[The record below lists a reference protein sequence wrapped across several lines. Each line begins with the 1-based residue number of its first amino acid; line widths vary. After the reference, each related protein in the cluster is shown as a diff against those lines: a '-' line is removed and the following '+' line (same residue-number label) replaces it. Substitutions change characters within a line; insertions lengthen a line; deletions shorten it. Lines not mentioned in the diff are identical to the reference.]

1 MYQNDTLQLI
11 QHEEGRI
18 VPKAGGWDYQ
28 YHLRDH
34 LGNVRVTFSTRPE
47 VYEMTE
53 DFEGGENGFAS
64 LHPHT
69 HLAANTT
76 TDGNK
81 VERLQ
86 SGQIGAMTFLS
97 VNKGDSI
104 NLNVNANYET
114 TPSGNGW
121 LETAHSVLFNALNTS
136 YGEVIEG
143 GVATS
148 EWSDALNGVQM
159 SPKHE
164 TSDAPRAFLNYI
176 LFDQDMN
183 YVTAGFEQLSTA
195 AHGVGVHETLSM
207 DGIVAEQEGYILA
220 YLSNENA
227 EPVNVHFDDFTVTQT
242 KTRVVSSQD
251 YYPFG
256 GTFNSFT
263 RNYSEPQRF
272 KYNGKE
278 LEEETGWSDFGA
290 RQYDRWSGR
299 WMGMDPLGDLRSWVS
314 PYNFVQ
320 NNPINRVDPD
330 GALDREIRSLTA
342 INRVERIDGEE
353 MMDNPIY
360 NEDGNFLGTD
370 DKGLQGEAI
379 VMNAKEFTQGMSHE
393 KALENNLGVEGLS
406 SDAAKT
412 KLLDHY
418 NGLKDRPD
426 WDGYLTLS
434 EANEWYRNG
443 NGQPLFADLS
453 KVDLSGIYSLGES
466 YVGQTKNFNLL
477 LNSNSLNDGLVYGQV
492 KFKRYP
498 NHHVRAYAD
507 NYDFEMH
514 NPKNPLNWPRNVAT
528 LIGRKVAGEG
538 QKFEINLYGSK
549 QLTPLFPWIK

>member
-81 VERLQ
+81 VEILQ
-86 SGQIGAMTFLS
+86 SGQIGAMTLLS

-104 NLNVNANYET
+104 NLTVNANYET
-114 TPSGNGW
+114 TPSGNDW
-121 LETAHSVLFNALNTS
+121 LETAHSVLFNAFNTS

-148 EWSDALNGVQM
+148 EWSDALHGVHL

-176 LFDQDMN
+176 LFDQNMN

-195 AHGVGVHETLSM
+195 AQGVGVHETLSM

-299 WMGMDPLGDLRSWVS
+299 WMGMDPLGDLRNWVS

-370 DKGLQGEAI
+370 DIYYRNDKEVKRVKNDKPDRHYELVQNDAFGTGEEAVQI
-379 VMNAKEFTQGMSHE
+379 SDPNGGE
-393 KALENNLGVEGLS
+393 S
-406 SDAAKT
+406 SDFNALNVVAANVTIWSAATSIAIHGPKPRYT
-412 KLLDHY
+412 GVGDWSKQVNSGAKFGRFLGGAGLILTAVDMRT
-418 NGLKDRPD
+418 NGVN
-426 WDGYLTLS
+426 T
-434 EANEWYRNG
+434 
-443 NGQPLFADLS
+443 
-453 KVDLSGIYSLGES
+453 
-466 YVGQTKNFNLL
+466 
-477 LNSNSLNDGLVYGQV
+477 SNSLDAAFGVISFMGAPGAAIGGTYFGANMITVGITGQTIGEHV
-492 KFKRYP
+492 D
-498 NHHVRAYAD
+498 NHHWVIAPVG
-507 NYDFEMH
+507 MT
-514 NPKNPLNWPRNVAT
+514 PT
-528 LIGRKVAGEG
+528 LIPIRKR
-538 QKFEINLYGSK
+538 
-549 QLTPLFPWIK
+549 

>member
-1 MYQNDTLQLI
+1 MTL
-11 QHEEGRI
+11 
-18 VPKAGGWDYQ
+18 
-28 YHLRDH
+28 
-34 LGNVRVTFSTRPE
+34 
-47 VYEMTE
+47 
-53 DFEGGENGFAS
+53 
-64 LHPHT
+64 
-69 HLAANTT
+69 
-76 TDGNK
+76 
-81 VERLQ
+81 
-86 SGQIGAMTFLS
+86 LS

-176 LFDQDMN
+176 LFDQNMN

-242 KTRVVSSQD
+242 KTKVVSSQD

-299 WMGMDPLGDLRSWVS
+299 WMGMDPLGDLRNWVS

-330 GALDREIRSLTA
+330 GALDREIRSLTV

-353 MMDNPIY
+353 MMDKDVDDWVERANGDIYWDENATSQETTKAGETYLGKNVLVGTHNRGADGNEVINTAQFDLYLESDKTSPSATIMGNTVPADITKYGTLAEGLYPARFQGRASYLRKGKDDLAVIINEGKNLPTVNGNPNKANSDMLSEVFIHAGNYANPSLFTRSRNPISAGCQTTGCG
-360 NEDGNFLGTD
+360 EGTRP
-370 DKGLQGEAI
+370 LH
-379 VMNAKEFTQGMSHE
+379 NAFMRKVGRDFNGYYYLRAKPVPTIP
-393 KALENNLGVEGLS
+393 KVVPS
-406 SDAAKT
+406 SDV
-412 KLLDHY
+412 
-418 NGLKDRPD
+418 
-426 WDGYLTLS
+426 
-434 EANEWYRNG
+434 
-443 NGQPLFADLS
+443 Q
-453 KVDLSGIYSLGES
+453 
-466 YVGQTKNFNLL
+466 
-477 LNSNSLNDGLVYGQV
+477 
-492 KFKRYP
+492 
-498 NHHVRAYAD
+498 
-507 NYDFEMH
+507 
-514 NPKNPLNWPRNVAT
+514 
-528 LIGRKVAGEG
+528 
-538 QKFEINLYGSK
+538 GS
-549 QLTPLFPWIK
+549 

>member
-1 MYQNDTLQLI
+1 MNQ
-11 QHEEGRI
+11 
-18 VPKAGGWDYQ
+18 
-28 YHLRDH
+28 
-34 LGNVRVTFSTRPE
+34 
-47 VYEMTE
+47 
-53 DFEGGENGFAS
+53 
-64 LHPHT
+64 
-69 HLAANTT
+69 
-76 TDGNK
+76 
-81 VERLQ
+81 
-86 SGQIGAMTFLS
+86 
-97 VNKGDSI
+97 GDSI
-104 NLNVNANYET
+104 NLTVNANYET
-114 TPSGNGW
+114 TPSGNDW
-121 LETAHSVLFNALNTS
+121 LETAHGVLFNAFNTS

-148 EWSDALNGVQM
+148 EWSDALHGVQM

-176 LFDQDMN
+176 LFDQNMN

-242 KTRVVSSQD
+242 KTKVVSSQD

-299 WMGMDPLGDLRSWVS
+299 WMGMDPLGDLRNWVS

-330 GALDREIRSLTA
+330 GALDREIRSLTV
-342 INRVERIDGEE
+342 INRVERIDEEE

-426 WDGYLTLS
+426 YDGFVTIDEGIQWAKQRPNTLGNHDPNDALYLDASKLNFGDLIVDNIGLKQGQQDNVNLFNYVNWTSSSSRATTYALGNTQMKLINAKAGTVKLFSDIYDWDYH
-434 EANEWYRNG
+434 NN
-443 NGQPLFADLS
+443 PP
-453 KVDLSGIYSLGES
+453 SGIRDRLIQAERWRSG
-466 YVGQTKNFNLL
+466 V
-477 LNSNSLNDGLVYGQV
+477 NSSHGFRVFMYG
-492 KFKRYP
+492 
-498 NHHVRAYAD
+498 
-507 NYDFEMH
+507 
-514 NPKNPLNWPRNVAT
+514 T
-528 LIGRKVAGEG
+528 G
-538 QKFEINLYGSK
+538 
-549 QLTPLFPWIK
+549 TIKK

>member
-1 MYQNDTLQLI
+1 MTL
-11 QHEEGRI
+11 
-18 VPKAGGWDYQ
+18 
-28 YHLRDH
+28 
-34 LGNVRVTFSTRPE
+34 
-47 VYEMTE
+47 
-53 DFEGGENGFAS
+53 
-64 LHPHT
+64 
-69 HLAANTT
+69 
-76 TDGNK
+76 
-81 VERLQ
+81 
-86 SGQIGAMTFLS
+86 LS

-121 LETAHSVLFNALNTS
+121 LETAHGVLFNAFNTS

-148 EWSDALNGVQM
+148 EWSDALHGVHL

-176 LFDQDMN
+176 LFDQNMN

-195 AHGVGVHETLSM
+195 AQGVGVHETLSM

-227 EPVNVHFDDFTVTQT
+227 EPVNVHFDDFTVTHT
-242 KTRVVSSQD
+242 KTKVVSSQD

-299 WMGMDPLGDLRSWVS
+299 WMGMDPLGDLRNWVS

-342 INRVERIDGEE
+342 INRVERIDGGGRVDKDVDDWVERT
-353 MMDNPIY
+353 DKN
-360 NEDGNFLGTD
+360 GNTSIVWDENVTSAD
-370 DKGLQGEAI
+370 DKDLQEGDRYLGKAVVVFEGSENEKLGKGNNLFGEGANLAKATVYGPDGADDIKEYGAYTMSSDPSKYGTVADGEYTVYYDKVGKSGVLKSNWAVEGRGNVPARNGVNLAFPNRKPGYLNGVFIHRSNNNGYAGGGVSKGCPLICPSYNNPNNGWDEFNQQLQGVSQFKMI
-379 VMNAKEFTQGMSHE
+379 
-393 KALENNLGVEGLS
+393 
-406 SDAAKT
+406 
-412 KLLDHY
+412 
-418 NGLKDRPD
+418 
-426 WDGYLTLS
+426 LT
-434 EANEWYRNG
+434 
-443 NGQPLFADLS
+443 
-453 KVDLSGIYSLGES
+453 
-466 YVGQTKNFNLL
+466 
-477 LNSNSLNDGLVYGQV
+477 
-492 KFKRYP
+492 RY
-498 NHHVRAYAD
+498 
-507 NYDFEMH
+507 
-514 NPKNPLNWPRNVAT
+514 K
-528 LIGRKVAGEG
+528 K
-538 QKFEINLYGSK
+538 
-549 QLTPLFPWIK
+549 

>member
-1 MYQNDTLQLI
+1 MHLLIFYQNDTLQLI

-34 LGNVRVTFSTRPE
+34 LGNVRVTFSTHPE

-86 SGQIGAMTFLS
+86 SGQIGAMTLLS
-97 VNKGDSI
+97 VNKGDTI
-104 NLNVNANYET
+104 NLTVNANYET

-148 EWSDALNGVQM
+148 EWSDALHGVQM

-176 LFDQDMN
+176 LFDQNMN

-207 DGIVAEQEGYILA
+207 GGIVAEQEGYVLA

-299 WMGMDPLGDLRSWVS
+299 WMGMDPLGDLRNWVS

-330 GALDREIRSLTA
+330 GALDREIRSLTT
-342 INRVERIDGEE
+342 INRVERIDGGGETDFVLNKKTGE
-353 MMDNPIY
+353 ISLIKETDDNFDVLYAQNDEGGADENNSIQVEKGVLDNP
-360 NEDGNFLGTD
+360 
-370 DKGLQGEAI
+370 
-379 VMNAKEFTQGMSHE
+379 S
-393 KALENNLGVEGLS
+393 
-406 SDAAKT
+406 
-412 KLLDHY
+412 
-418 NGLKDRPD
+418 KD
-426 WDGYLTLS
+426 
-434 EANEWYRNG
+434 E
-443 NGQPLFADLS
+443 
-453 KVDLSGIYSLGES
+453 V
-466 YVGQTKNFNLL
+466 QTKNGSIEITIYDMTGDAQGEVLHEFVATNSNVEWGLTQAGEAGSEGVNILSTSNQKSSEAGSVTAMKKVQSLGIILRRHIHSHPANTPVPSTGDLKFWGKWSNDNSIFQIFTPKDKKYITYPNLL
-477 LNSNSLNDGLVYGQV
+477 PEVEV
-492 KFKRYP
+492 
-498 NHHVRAYAD
+498 
-507 NYDFEMH
+507 
-514 NPKNPLNWPRNVAT
+514 NPDKN
-528 LIGRKVAGEG
+528 
-538 QKFEINLYGSK
+538 
-549 QLTPLFPWIK
+549 

>member
-1 MYQNDTLQLI
+1 MMIL
-11 QHEEGRI
+11 
-18 VPKAGGWDYQ
+18 
-28 YHLRDH
+28 
-34 LGNVRVTFSTRPE
+34 
-47 VYEMTE
+47 
-53 DFEGGENGFAS
+53 
-64 LHPHT
+64 
-69 HLAANTT
+69 
-76 TDGNK
+76 
-81 VERLQ
+81 
-86 SGQIGAMTFLS
+86 LS
-97 VNKGDSI
+97 VNQGDSI
-104 NLNVNANYET
+104 NLTVNANYET
-114 TPSGNGW
+114 TPSGNDW
-121 LETAHSVLFNALNTS
+121 LETAHGVLFNAFNTS

-148 EWSDALNGVQM
+148 EWSDALHGVQM

-176 LFDQDMN
+176 LFDQNMN

-299 WMGMDPLGDLRSWVS
+299 WMGMDPLGDLRNWVS

-330 GALDREIRSLTA
+330 GALDREIRSLTV
-342 INRVERIDGEE
+342 INRVERIDG
-353 MMDNPIY
+353 
-360 NEDGNFLGTD
+360 DGKRPVPSDDITAKKDGTIEIVKTD
-370 DKGLQGEAI
+370 DNFDRFFVENNDQSTTQVAQLDKVTAADGKTTLVRFPESGNGFTRYGDEEAGGDRYVQPTVAASLFGAI
-379 VMNAKEFTQGMSHE
+379 NEFSN
-393 KALENNLGVEGLS
+393 NNLGATIQLGNMS
-406 SDAAKT
+406 AA
-412 KLLDHY
+412 
-418 NGLKDRPD
+418 NGGKPGVGVHKGGSMSHVNGRNVDVRLIRNDR
-426 WDGYLTLS
+426 
-434 EANEWYRNG
+434 A
-443 NGQPLFADLS
+443 
-453 KVDLSGIYSLGES
+453 LSGVTVFDSQFDRGANQSMVNSFNKFGFKSILS
-466 YVGQTKNFNLL
+466 YPTKDGFLMNNTKNIDDRLYN
-477 LNSNSLNDGLVYGQV
+477 
-492 KFKRYP
+492 
-498 NHHVRAYAD
+498 
-507 NYDFEMH
+507 
-514 NPKNPLNWPRNVAT
+514 NPKHHNHLHLQGYSPK
-528 LIGRKVAGEG
+528 LINR
-538 QKFEINLYGSK
+538 
-549 QLTPLFPWIK
+549 